1 MHAKKSSNANM
12 RFLFGSVFFFAVIL
26 LTIVLFIYFAM
37 QEAWKKSPDTSYT
50 YTITFAH
57 ELEGKNYSVYLDD
70 SLLYTGNPIAAD
82 TVIKATRYTTEEKV
96 NIAGTD
102 TVIKIPHFTAIS
114 SLFVVDLNTNIPK
127 IISVGNN
134 SHIHI
139 GLKEGKIIVDKK

>member
-82 TVIKATRYTTEEKV
+82 TNQSDTIHDGRKGKYRRYRYCDKNPTFHSDVI
-96 NIAGTD
+96 
-102 TVIKIPHFTAIS
+102 AIRCG
-114 SLFVVDLNTNIPK
+114 P
-127 IISVGNN
+127 
-134 SHIHI
+134 
-139 GLKEGKIIVDKK
+139 